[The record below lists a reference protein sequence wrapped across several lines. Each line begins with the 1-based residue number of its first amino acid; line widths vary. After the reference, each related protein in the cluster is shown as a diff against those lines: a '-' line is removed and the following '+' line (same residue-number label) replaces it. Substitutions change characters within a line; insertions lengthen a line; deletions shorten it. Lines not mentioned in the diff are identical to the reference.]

1 MIKIPV
7 SVGELIDKLSILHI
21 KQIMIL
27 DKSKLDFVN
36 KEFELLYNFSSEYL
50 NNEKI
55 FKCYHELIQVNTTL
69 WKIEDEL
76 RVIETQNIFDGKF
89 IELARLVYK
98 NNDIRFTIKNEINQL
113 TNSEIREQKDYVN
126 YQ

>member
-1 MIKIPV
+1 
-7 SVGELIDKLSILHI
+7 
-21 KQIMIL
+21 MIL
-27 DKSKLDFVN
+27 DKVKLSFVD

-50 NNEKI
+50 FDEKI
-55 FKCYHELIQVNTTL
+55 NHLYNQLINVNTTL